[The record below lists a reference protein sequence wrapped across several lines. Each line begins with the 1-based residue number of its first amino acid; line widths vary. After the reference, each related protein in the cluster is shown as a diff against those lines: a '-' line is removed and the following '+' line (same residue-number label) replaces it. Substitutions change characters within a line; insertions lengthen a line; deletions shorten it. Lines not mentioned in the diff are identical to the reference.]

1 MTLEL
6 NYDRSLHE
14 MEHRAGPFDITV
26 DMIKTVNASLSENGA
41 AFNSDEGAKGSGF
54 RGMIAPPT
62 LCSIF
67 VREVQLPDVGVEFG
81 RTQMHAGQRVQPIA
95 PIYAGDRLT
104 ASSHL
109 KGRLRQDGP
118 VGHHGLHSVG
128 DHIPQPGRAGRRR
141 SPGVLRPPRVT
152 TSECGTKAAPTEV

>member
-14 MEHRAGPFDITV
+14 KEHRAGPFEITAE
-26 DMIKTVNASLSENGA
+26 MIQAVNTSLGEKGPAFTSADGA
-41 AFNSDEGAKGSGF
+41 RNDGF

-67 VREVQLPDVGVEFG
+67 VREVQLPDVGIDFG
-81 RTQMHAGQRVQPIA
+81 KTQMHAGQRVQPIA
-95 PIYAGDRLT
+95 PIYAGDTVT

-109 KGRLRQDGP
+109 KDVYAKTGRSGTMVFIVWETTFRNQDGQ
-118 VGHHGLHSVG
+118 VVAEVQESF
-128 DHIPQPGRAGRRR
+128 ARR
-141 SPGVLRPPRVT
+141 
-152 TSECGTKAAPTEV
+152 E

>member
-14 MEHRAGPFDITV
+14 KEHQAGPFEITAE
-26 DMIKTVNASLSENGA
+26 MIQAVNTSLGEKGP
-41 AFNSDEGAKGSGF
+41 AFISHEGAKESGF
-54 RGMIAPPT
+54 KGMIAPPT

-67 VREVQLPDVGVEFG
+67 VREVQLPEVGIDFG

-109 KGRLRQDGP
+109 KDVYAKTGRSGTMVFIVWETTFRNQDGE
-118 VGHHGLHSVG
+118 VVAEVQESF
-128 DHIPQPGRAGRRR
+128 ARR
-141 SPGVLRPPRVT
+141 
-152 TSECGTKAAPTEV
+152 E

>member
-1 MTLEL
+1 MALEL

-14 MEHRAGPFDITV
+14 KEHRAGPFDITV
-26 DMIKTVNASLSENGA
+26 DMIQAVNASLGEKGP
-41 AFNSDEGAKGSGF
+41 AFTSNDGAKEGGF
-54 RGMIAPPT
+54 RGIIAPPT

-95 PIYAGDRLT
+95 PICAGDTLT

-109 KGRLRQDGP
+109 KDVYAKTGRSGTMVFIVWETTFRNQDGQ
-118 VGHHGLHSVG
+118 VVAEVQESF
-128 DHIPQPGRAGRRR
+128 ARR
-141 SPGVLRPPRVT
+141 
-152 TSECGTKAAPTEV
+152 E

>member
-104 ASSHL
+104 ASSQL
-109 KGRLRQDGP
+109 KDVYAKTGRSGTMVFIVWETTFRNQDGQ
-118 VGHHGLHSVG
+118 VVAEVQESF
-128 DHIPQPGRAGRRR
+128 ARRD
-141 SPGVLRPPRVT
+141 
-152 TSECGTKAAPTEV
+152 

>member
-14 MEHRAGPFDITV
+14 KEHRAGPFEITAEMIQAVNTSLGEKGPAFTSV
-26 DMIKTVNASLSENGA
+26 DGARNG
-41 AFNSDEGAKGSGF
+41 GF

-67 VREVQLPDVGVEFG
+67 VREVQLPDVGIDFG
-81 RTQMHAGQRVQPIA
+81 KTQMHAGQRVQPIA
-95 PIYAGDRLT
+95 PIYAGDTVT

-109 KGRLRQDGP
+109 KDVYAKTGRSGTMVFIVWETTFRNQDGQ
-118 VGHHGLHSVG
+118 VVAEVQESF
-128 DHIPQPGRAGRRR
+128 ARR
-141 SPGVLRPPRVT
+141 
-152 TSECGTKAAPTEV
+152 E